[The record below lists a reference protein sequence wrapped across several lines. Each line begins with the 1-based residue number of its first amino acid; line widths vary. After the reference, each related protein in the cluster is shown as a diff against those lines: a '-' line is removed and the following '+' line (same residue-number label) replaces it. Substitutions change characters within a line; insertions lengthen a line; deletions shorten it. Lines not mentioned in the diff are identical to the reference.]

1 MAMPAGSIIAGSLTM
16 SRCEDERR
24 RASRRPLILPILI
37 FVLVLGVFLPALHN
51 DFVNYDDPDYVT
63 SNPRV
68 QQGLTL
74 EDIRWAFQTNHAA
87 NWHPVTWL
95 SHMLDCSL
103 YGQNP
108 TGHHFTSIFFHALST
123 ALLFLLF
130 WRATGATGR
139 SFVLAAL
146 FGLHPLRVESVA
158 WVCERKDV
166 LATFFGLLTL
176 WFYALRNSAG
186 LAGQV
191 SRRFYYAAALICFA
205 LGLMCK
211 SMLVTLPFVMLL
223 IDYWPL
229 RRYVIPSEG
238 TACPPWREESRG
250 KSVKV
255 AHRDPSTSLRMTG
268 CWIPLL
274 AEKLPFFAIAGVAS
288 AVTLLVQARAGAV
301 KAIAFYPVAARTGNA
316 LVSYARYLGKFF
328 LPVNL
333 AVFYPH
339 PVYWPVWSILTALVL
354 LVAISV
360 AAVRLRHRFPW
371 FLIGWLWFVG
381 TAVPII
387 GLIQVGAQSMADRYT
402 YIPSIGLAL
411 IAIWGVSCLTNQ
423 KSVLVGMSVV
433 TLGACAF
440 MTQRQIGFWRD
451 SVTLF
456 RHTIAVTGKNPVA
469 HMNLGVALLDGHQS
483 SEGLG
488 ELRRAVELAPHY
500 GEAHLTLGTA
510 FEKTG
515 DYQSAIDE
523 LDEAIRLDPR
533 ASKPYF
539 EGGVVFEKMGHRR
552 QAIELFR
559 KAIEREPTPAAH
571 SNLGVAL
578 EQTGQFD
585 AAIGEY
591 LLALHL
597 DSSYSNAAQNLGAL
611 YFKLNRPE
619 DARRQFERAVKLE
632 PESAVAH
639 NNLAG
644 ALFALGKVNDAIAE
658 YQRALQL
665 KPDYTEARINLAG
678 ALKNKQQ

>member
-1 MAMPAGSIIAGSLTM
+1 MSAGSIIAGSITV
-16 SRCEDERR
+16 SRCEDEER
-24 RASRRPLILPILI
+24 RAGRLPLILPILL
-37 FVLVLGVFLPALHN
+37 FVLVFAVFLPALRN

-74 EDIRWAFQTNHAA
+74 ENIRWAFQTNHAA
-87 NWHPVTWL
+87 NWHPITWL
-95 SHMLDCSL
+95 SHMLDCAL

-108 TGHHFTSIFFHALST
+108 IGHHFTSISFHALST

-130 WRATGATGR
+130 WKTTGASGR

-176 WFYALRNSAG
+176 WFYVLRNSTS

-191 SRRFYYAAALICFA
+191 SRRFYYDAALICLA

-211 SMLVTLPFVMLL
+211 SMLVTIPFVMLL

-229 RRYVIPSEG
+229 RRYGSE
-238 TACPPWREESRG
+238 S
-250 KSVKV
+250 SVPV
-255 AHRDPSTSLRMTG
+255 AT
-268 CWIPLL
+268 LL
-274 AEKLPFFAIAGVAS
+274 AEKIPFFAIVAGAS
-288 AVTLLVQARAGAV
+288 AVTLLVQAHAGAV
-301 KAIAFYPVAARTGNA
+301 KTVMLYPIAARAGNA
-316 LVSYARYLGKFF
+316 VISYVRYLGKFF

-339 PVYWPVWSILTALVL
+339 PVYWPVWSILAALVL
-354 LVAISV
+354 LLVISV
-360 AAVRLRHRFPW
+360 AAVHLRHRYPW
-371 FLIGWLWFVG
+371 FVIGWLWFIG
-381 TAVPII
+381 TAVPVI

-411 IAIWGVSCLTNQ
+411 IAVWGVSCLTKQ
-423 KSVLVGMSVV
+423 KNALVGMSILALS
-433 TLGACAF
+433 TCAF

-451 SVTLF
+451 SETLF
-456 RHTIAVTGKNPVA
+456 RHAVAVTGKNPVA
-469 HMNLGVALLDGHQS
+469 HMNLGVALLDRHRPG
-483 SEGLG
+483 EGLR

-523 LDEAIRLDPR
+523 LDEAIRLDPG

-539 EGGVVFEKMGHRR
+539 EGGVVFEKMGNHR

-559 KAIEREPTPAAH
+559 KAIEREPTSAAH

-578 EQTGQFD
+578 EQTGRFD

-591 LLALHL
+591 SLALHL
-597 DSSYSNAAQNLGAL
+597 DSSYSDAAQNLGAL

-619 DARRQFERAVKLE
+619 EARTQFEHAVKLE

-644 ALFALGKVNDAIAE
+644 ALFELGQVDNAIAE
-658 YQRALQL
+658 YRRALQL
-665 KPDYTEARINLAG
+665 KPDYTEARINLDG
-678 ALKNKQQ
+678 ALKTKQQ